1 MHKFGLLGKSL
12 KHSFSKI
19 IHEDISNIKYD
30 LINLDE
36 TELEKF
42 LKNKDFI
49 GVNVTI
55 PYKEKVIPFLDECD
69 KICQETQ
76 VCNTIVNKN
85 NKLFGYNTDY
95 VGLCYLF
102 DVNNVFVENKKV
114 LILGNGATAKT
125 TAYFLANRKA
135 KQVTL
140 LARNNKNNADL
151 LENYQKYLD
160 YEIII
165 NATPVGMYP
174 NVENSLLKLNEFQHL
189 EAVFDV
195 IYNPLKSKLLLE
207 AEKYQI
213 KNFNGLAMLV
223 CQAVFANHY
232 FTEQNYALE
241 IISLEIKRLT
251 YLLTNIVFIGMP
263 GVGKSTI
270 GKQLAKRL
278 KRKYVDIDELIVLQE
293 QKSINE
299 IFNDF
304 GEKYFR
310 EKEQEIIKQYSLQQ
324 GLVICCGGGVVLQEQ
339 NIENLKRN
347 GKIIL
352 LNRDLDKIIIDNQ
365 RPLLKNKNDL
375 KLLFEKRWDLYK
387 KSCNI
392 IVDNNASIEEA
403 VNLVE
408 EKFYESINS

>member
-1 MHKFGLLGKSL
+1 MHKYGLLGKSL

-102 DVNNVFVENKKV
+102 DVNNVLVENKKV

-125 TAYFLANRKA
+125 TAYFLVNRKA
-135 KQVTL
+135 KQVAL

-324 GLVICCGGGVVLQEQ
+324 GLIICCGGGVVLQEQ

>member
-114 LILGNGATAKT
+114 LILGNGATAKN
-125 TAYFLANRKA
+125 TAYFLVNRKA

-324 GLVICCGGGVVLQEQ
+324 GLIICCGGGVILQEQ

>member
-223 CQAVFANHY
+223 CQAIFANHY

-278 KRKYVDIDELIVLQE
+278 KRKYVDVDELIVLQE

-387 KSCNI
+387 KK
-392 IVDNNASIEEA
+392 
-403 VNLVE
+403 L
-408 EKFYESINS
+408 

>member
-125 TAYFLANRKA
+125 TAYFLVNRKA

-299 IFNDF
+299 IYMF
-304 GEKYFR
+304 
-310 EKEQEIIKQYSLQQ
+310 
-324 GLVICCGGGVVLQEQ
+324 
-339 NIENLKRN
+339 
-347 GKIIL
+347 
-352 LNRDLDKIIIDNQ
+352 
-365 RPLLKNKNDL
+365 
-375 KLLFEKRWDLYK
+375 
-387 KSCNI
+387 
-392 IVDNNASIEEA
+392 
-403 VNLVE
+403 
-408 EKFYESINS
+408 

>member
-278 KRKYVDIDELIVLQE
+278 KRKYVDIDEIIVLQE

>member
-324 GLVICCGGGVVLQEQ
+324 GLIICCGGGVVLQEQ

-403 VNLVE
+403 VTLVE

>member
-36 TELEKF
+36 IELEKF

-125 TAYFLANRKA
+125 TAYFLVNRKA

-195 IYNPLKSKLLLE
+195 IYNPLKSKLLVE

-278 KRKYVDIDELIVLQE
+278 KRKYVDIDEIIVLQE

>member
-278 KRKYVDIDELIVLQE
+278 KRKYVDVDELIVLQE

-324 GLVICCGGGVVLQEQ
+324 GLIICCGGGVVLQEQ

>member
-324 GLVICCGGGVVLQEQ
+324 GLIICCGGGVILQEQ

>member
-324 GLVICCGGGVVLQEQ
+324 GLIICCGGGVVLQEQ

>member
-36 TELEKF
+36 IELEKF

-324 GLVICCGGGVVLQEQ
+324 GLVICCGGGVILQEQ

>member
-1 MHKFGLLGKSL
+1 MHKYGLLGKSL

-324 GLVICCGGGVVLQEQ
+324 GLVICCGGGVILQEK

>member
-1 MHKFGLLGKSL
+1 
-12 KHSFSKI
+12 
-19 IHEDISNIKYD
+19 
-30 LINLDE
+30 
-36 TELEKF
+36 
-42 LKNKDFI
+42 
-49 GVNVTI
+49 
-55 PYKEKVIPFLDECD
+55 
-69 KICQETQ
+69 
-76 VCNTIVNKN
+76 
-85 NKLFGYNTDY
+85 
-95 VGLCYLF
+95 
-102 DVNNVFVENKKV
+102 
-114 LILGNGATAKT
+114 
-125 TAYFLANRKA
+125 
-135 KQVTL
+135 
-140 LARNNKNNADL
+140 
-151 LENYQKYLD
+151 
-160 YEIII
+160 
-165 NATPVGMYP
+165 
-174 NVENSLLKLNEFQHL
+174 
-189 EAVFDV
+189 
-195 IYNPLKSKLLLE
+195 
-207 AEKYQI
+207 
-213 KNFNGLAMLV
+213 MLV

-324 GLVICCGGGVVLQEQ
+324 GLIICCGGGVILQEQ

>member
-125 TAYFLANRKA
+125 TAYFLVNSKA

-278 KRKYVDIDELIVLQE
+278 KRKYVDIDEIIVLQE

-324 GLVICCGGGVVLQEQ
+324 GLIICCGGGVVLQEQ

>member
-76 VCNTIVNKN
+76 VCNTIV
-85 NKLFGYNTDY
+85 
-95 VGLCYLF
+95 
-102 DVNNVFVENKKV
+102 FVENKKV

-125 TAYFLANRKA
+125 TAYFLVNRKA

-324 GLVICCGGGVVLQEQ
+324 GLIICCGGGVILQEQ

>member
-140 LARNNKNNADL
+140 LVRNNKNNADL

>member
-223 CQAVFANHY
+223 CQAIFANHY

-278 KRKYVDIDELIVLQE
+278 KRKYVDVDELIVLQE

>member
-125 TAYFLANRKA
+125 TAYFLANRKV

-278 KRKYVDIDELIVLQE
+278 KRKYVDIDEIIVLQE

-324 GLVICCGGGVVLQEQ
+324 GLVICCGGGVILQEK